1 MKTDA
6 LLRGIVTEQPYRLVF
21 ATYPRRVRLWIHGH
35 INHRSDYTIGKTR
48 VLANPRGYP
57 TKPRE
62 DFDPGLIV
70 EV

>member
-21 ATYPRRVRLWIHGH
+21 ATYPRRVRLWIHGY
-35 INHRSDYTIGKTR
+35 IHRCGDYTIGKTR

-57 TKPRE
+57 TESRE
-62 DFDPGLIV
+62 GFDPGLIV